1 MKQTSETS
9 FEPDWLN
16 LREPADH
23 RARDPKLLASAAS
36 CVQDGS
42 IVLDLGSGTGS
53 TARAFVQAGFGK
65 MRWRFF
71 DNDATLLRIASDR
84 HPEAECVVGN
94 LGDVKNLPLGDVGL
108 ITASAL
114 FDLMPES
121 WINALILRAAEAD
134 IPIYTALNYDGQ
146 MSWTPNDERDCVV
159 TRAFN
164 WHQTNDKGL
173 GPALGPLSGSR
184 FAELS
189 EIVGYTVASAQSP
202 WRLGPQETQLHDAVL
217 DGIAQAAHEA
227 GEKHALDWGIDRRGA
242 VAETLGTIGHTDHL
256 SVPR

>member
-9 FEPDWLN
+9 FEPDWLR

-23 RARDPKLLASAAS
+23 RARDTRLLARAAD
-36 CVQDGS
+36 CVQDGAV
-42 IVLDLGSGTGS
+42 VLDLGSGTGS
-53 TARAFVQAGFGK
+53 TARAFANAGFGR

-84 HPEAECVVGN
+84 HPKAECVVGD
-94 LGDVKNLPLGDVGL
+94 LGNVADLPLEGVGL

-121 WINALILRAAEAD
+121 WVDALIRRAAD
-134 IPIYTALNYDGQ
+134 VRIPIYTALNYDGT
-146 MSWTPNDERDCVV
+146 MRWTPGDARDSAV

-164 WHQTNDKGL
+164 RHQTTDKGL
-173 GPALGPLSGSR
+173 GPALGPLSGPR
-184 FAELS
+184 FADLS
-189 EIVGYTVASAQSP
+189 KTAGYSVESAQSP
-202 WRLGPQETQLHDAVL
+202 WHLGPQETHLHGALL

-227 GEKHALDWGIDRRGA
+227 GAKHALDWGIDRRGA
-242 VAETLGTIGHTDHL
+242 VAETLGMIGHTDHL
-256 SVPR
+256 SVLR